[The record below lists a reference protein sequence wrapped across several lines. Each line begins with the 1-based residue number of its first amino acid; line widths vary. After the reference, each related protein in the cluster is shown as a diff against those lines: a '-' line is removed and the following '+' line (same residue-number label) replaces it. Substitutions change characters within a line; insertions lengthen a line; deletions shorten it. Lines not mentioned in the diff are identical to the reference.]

1 VMLGLPE
8 GKRCVEIGEAPLYFR
23 GEAAPRCELL
33 DGPTRDLNLMIR
45 RDAGRGAMQS
55 AHPGEDFAPRS
66 AFRAL
71 FTAETCTLQADGAET
86 LRLPAFALAWAD
98 GGAHGIWRVASE
110 TPVRAFWIH
119 FEPAT

>member
-1 VMLGLPE
+1 MAVARGLGAAHQRRRHPRRRAVLRLPWR
-8 GKRCVEIGEAPLYFR
+8 GPLVR
-23 GEAAPRCELL
+23 
-33 DGPTRDLNLMIR
+33 
-45 RDAGRGAMQS
+45 
-55 AHPGEDFAPRS
+55 GEDFAPRS

-119 FEPAT
+119 FGPAT